1 MDAIR
6 TYLDAHKH
14 SHLDALKEILRIP
27 SVSTSPEHAGD
38 VQALAEHLRNHLE
51 SIGLK
56 KATVHSTPGHPIVTA
71 EWLHAPDAPTV
82 LIYGH
87 YDVQPA
93 DPLELWET
101 PPFEPT
107 QKGDRLYARG
117 ASDDK
122 GQSFIHVCALEAWL
136 ATEQRLPV
144 NVKILLEGEEEIGSP
159 NLVPFLEE
167 NKVWC
172 ACDTVLV
179 SDTAMFGKNQP
190 SITVGL
196 RGLAYLEV
204 HVEGPTRDLHSGVYG
219 GAAPNPATILN
230 DMLSQC
236 IDLKTGKILIPGFY
250 DEVIEL
256 TKAEQVA
263 VHALPFSMDTYTKS
277 IGIEE
282 VVGEPEYTVH
292 ERVSSR
298 PTFDVNGLWGGYQGE
313 GAKTVLPAKAGAK
326 VSMRLVPNQDPQ
338 STADKFKSF
347 IHSIAPPSVRVNVI
361 NHHGGSPV
369 VMDLT
374 SDPIQKAAQ
383 AFKEVYQTEVFFT
396 REGGSIPIIADFKR
410 VLGVDSVLMGFGL
423 NEDGLHS
430 PNESF
435 SIEDFYR
442 GREVSARFL
451 AHMASDGTEN

>member
-1 MDAIR
+1 MDALIS
-6 TYLDAHKH
+6 YLDAKKET
-14 SHLDALKEILRIP
+14 HLEALKEILRVP
-27 SVSTSPEHAGD
+27 SVSTSPEHKGD
-38 VQALAEHLRNHLE
+38 IDSLAEHLRTHLE
-51 SIGLK
+51 AIGMDS
-56 KATVHSTPGHPIVTA
+56 ATVHKTPGNPIVTA
-71 EWLHAPDAPTV
+71 EWLHAEDAPTV

-167 NKVWC
+167 NQSWC
-172 ACDTVLV
+172 SCDTVLV
-179 SDTAMFGKNQP
+179 SDTAMFGKDQP

-204 HVEGPTRDLHSGVYG
+204 HVEGPSRDLHSGVYG
-219 GAAPNPATILN
+219 GAAPNPATILS
-230 DMLSQC
+230 DLLSQC
-236 IDLKTGKILIPGFY
+236 IDSKTGKVLIPGFY
-250 DEVIEL
+250 DDVLEL
-256 TKAEQVA
+256 TNAEEEA
-263 VHALPFSMDTYTKS
+263 VHALPFSLDAYKDA
-277 IGIEE
+277 IGIQD
-282 VVGEPEYTVH
+282 VVGEAEYTVH

-313 GAKTVLPAKAGAK
+313 GAKTVLPATAGAK
-326 VSMRLVPNQDPQ
+326 VSMRLVPNQEP
-338 STADKFKSF
+338 TVIADKFESF
-347 IHSIAPPSVRVNVI
+347 IHSIAPDSVRVNVI
-361 NHHGGSPV
+361 HHHGGSPV

-383 AFKEVYQTEVFFT
+383 AFKEVYQKDVFFT

-435 SIEDFYR
+435 SVEDFFR

-451 AHMASDGTEN
+451 AHMATKTS